1 MGERLYS
8 WQCDRAGKLPT
19 AFYAPQ
25 SQPQIYQQQ
34 ATSLPPGVLC
44 ADFNNSG
51 AGLDGGLR
59 YYPSSGLAG
68 YMQPPGMLPGK
79 LHGTPMPTQLE
90 VCQHAHIN
98 GSASCFN
105 RNRYMPYNHN
115 RSCAA
120 AAAVAAAVPG
130 HPLLHSF
137 PQQQQQQQQ
146 QTYQPYDS
154 IYQPSSMCPLSL
166 PMASS
171 AAPLAISASASSSA
185 AVDHTSVATPHNASG
200 SDFGYASS
208 LNETKAPRSRAIAS
222 TVALS
227 GSSSTGEGS
236 GQTYATITDPSDAV
250 TLQITNLDYSLD
262 ESSLRNFLMNQLKPI
277 TPVVSLIFEGSSY
290 AKVTVPDL
298 YFAKQVVSNLH
309 RKKIG
314 HKRMLVSYTR
324 DSSLTEVNT
333 LRCQVAGLLKDVPY
347 YTLPMYKFRE
357 LFQSR
362 FKTSISVLD
371 LYKMQD
377 ICTINSDN
385 NEDKFIS
392 LQPELVNTLESSP
405 LMEGLQHSVPYC
417 TVHFKKEQHKGW
429 AEQEIEPLPNV
440 FMTISEIQKLIY
452 PLLKNHPGDIPVA
465 TLLHCIEGQLK
476 VSIMANESG
485 VNLEHLVCCV
495 QGIQIQVNNF
505 GIKILGWLELNKE
518 MASSIGTTSFSTSN
532 SSSLNGSDRMSNVS
546 GGSYFKNSVADPLY
560 QISREVIELVKMSPK
575 STMKFNRFIPAY
587 HNHFGKQCRVADYG
601 YTKLIELFEA
611 LSSVVQI
618 MGDGENRQIT
628 LTHRTQI
635 RRFTSDLLRV
645 LRAHGNN
652 SVLLSQL
659 PGIFAQTQSRNFD
672 VTDYGV
678 CDIVDILDGLVN
690 SNIVVLSTVQ
700 QGKDILISMPKRK
713 QTNSELEKTCVFA
726 GEMVELFRNS
736 LQYTILFQKFVRS
749 YHYHFAYQCRLSDY
763 GFLKLADLM
772 DAIHG
777 VVEMESTGDE
787 DKKIL
792 LSPKVARRV
801 FAEQCEDLIRNVTG
815 NSTNCMKLEQ
825 VLKLHK
831 KKFGYQMLPQTL
843 GVSDIATAIELL
855 PYVEVQHKDQAT
867 WLICHNDDLEFRQ
880 LCYRAC
886 KHLLQRESAAQT
898 PATDAPKAVPVAAP
912 ATPEP
917 LPKAQFLSEFNA
929 KHTIQLTET
938 ALLAMRHTIEI
949 YDEND
954 EQYVRPT
961 SFMRFLM
968 SIVRMLEQRPS
979 MYLYEIKSGL
989 DCGLSTTFEFGF
1001 PNLYSVVAAHE
1012 DLFTINKGPTQE
1024 RSDVS
1029 LNVNCE
1035 LRFSSGVSH
1044 QHLFGSLKLPYA
1056 KHKAQRTFRTPLGEH
1071 NRPPPAQA
1079 PPPHK
1084 TRAIANEY
1092 ANSVASAANASFKP
1106 QVKSYLN
1113 YQEQY
1118 TAATKCSPPPSAS
1131 SSLLNSFGSS
1141 SGSNLSLCNG
1151 CCNKE
1156 NSLNSSLQL
1165 FNSSFN
1171 STGELNGSLGA
1182 GDLTNITSS
1191 TAIMPGTPLAQPSPG
1206 KLWHRRQASFYQ
1218 QQMQPPLQ
1226 PHSFMQHSGNASG
1239 DLYDLVGCAAAPIAS
1254 IYESTNPD
1262 ANTTE
1267 KLPFWIDPIW
1277 SNQSEQQHTHQN
1289 VLNIRL
1295 PELKS
1300 LNVLP
1305 TMLLSPYTL
1314 SKNENMKRQLFNF
1327 DNHDR
1332 KIA

>member
-8 WQCDRAGKLPT
+8 WPCDRAGKLPT
-19 AFYAPQ
+19 AYYAPAQTQ

-34 ATSLPPGVLC
+34 AVSLPSGVLC
-44 ADFNNSG
+44 ADFSNSG
-51 AGLDGGLR
+51 VGLAGGLR
-59 YYPSSGLAG
+59 YYNSNGLAG

-79 LHGTPMPTQLE
+79 YASIPTQLE

-105 RNRYMPYNHN
+105 RSRYMPYNHN

-120 AAAVAAAVPG
+120 AAAVAAVPG
-130 HPLLHSF
+130 HPLLHNH
-137 PQQQQQQQQ
+137 QQQQ

-154 IYQPSSMCPLSL
+154 IYQTNSMCPLSL

-171 AAPLAISASASSSA
+171 AAPPPISASASSA
-185 AVDHTSVATPHNASG
+185 TDHTSVVANSISG
-200 SDFGYASS
+200 TDFGYASS
-208 LNETKAPRSRAIAS
+208 LIDTMAPSMVGPRSRALAS
-222 TVALS
+222 TVAPS
-227 GSSSTGEGS
+227 GSSSNGEGS

-429 AEQEIEPLPNV
+429 AEQDIEPLPNV

-452 PLLKNHPGDIPVA
+452 PLLKHHPGDIPVA
-465 TLLHCIEGQLK
+465 TLLHCIEDQLK

-518 MASSIGTTSFSTSN
+518 MASSIGAISCSSN
-532 SSSLNGSDRMSNVS
+532 LSSLNGSDRSNVS

-635 RRFTSDLLRV
+635 RRFTSDLLRI

-690 SNIVVLSTVQ
+690 SNIVVLSSVQ

-726 GEMVELFRNS
+726 GEMVELFQNS

-772 DAIHG
+772 DAING
-777 VVEMESTGDE
+777 VVEMELTGDE

-831 KKFGYQMLPQTL
+831 KKYGYQMQPQTL
-843 GVSDIATAIELL
+843 GVSDITTAIEQL
-855 PYVEVQHKDQAT
+855 PYVEVQHKDQDT

-886 KHLLQRESAAQT
+886 KHILQRESAAPSAT
-898 PATDAPKAVPVAAP
+898 SIPKGAVESVSSSASPAL
-912 ATPEP
+912 EP
-917 LPKAQFLSEFNA
+917 LPKAQFISEFNA

-938 ALLAMRHTIEI
+938 ALHAMRHTIEI

-954 EQYVRPT
+954 QQCVRPT

-1029 LNVNCE
+1029 LNVNCA
-1035 LRFSSGVSH
+1035 LRLSSGVSH

-1056 KHKAQRTFRTPLGEH
+1056 KHKAQRTYRTPLGEH

-1092 ANSVASAANASFKP
+1092 ANSVSSTSNASFKP
-1106 QVKSYLN
+1106 QVNSFQN

-1118 TAATKCSPPPSAS
+1118 TTTTKCSPPSAN

-1141 SGSNLSLCNG
+1141 AGNLSLYNS

-1171 STGELNGSLGA
+1171 SSGDLNVSLGA

-1191 TAIMPGTPLAQPSPG
+1191 TIMPGTLHAHSSG
-1206 KLWHRRQASFYQ
+1206 KLWHRRQASFYP

-1226 PHSFMQHSGNASG
+1226 PSVMQHSVNASG
-1239 DLYDLVGCAAAPIAS
+1239 DLYDLVSYTVAPIGS
-1254 IYESTNPD
+1254 IFESANPD
-1262 ANTTE
+1262 THPAE
-1267 KLPFWIDPIW
+1267 KLPYWIDPIW
-1277 SNQSEQQHTHQN
+1277 SNQSEQKQPNQN

-1305 TMLLSPYTL
+1305 MLLSPYTI